1 MEKEIGDLGSEPLLR
16 GRTGCEELPAGMP
29 ELGLLERLVLC
40 FHYLARPWRRSAGRL
55 GSAEFTYLH
64 GSSALSVELKESASS
79 VGGLLTAASRLRP
92 AEKWAGGGAR
102 ED

>member
-64 GSSALSVELKESASS
+64 GSSALSVELKESAYPNPCPLSQ
-79 VGGLLTAASRLRP
+79 
-92 AEKWAGGGAR
+92 
-102 ED
+102 